1 MLYNVE
7 IKKATLDALENRVSS
22 VANVIVGLLSEGYI
36 PNKNKAIKIQVGL
49 MLIDAFHCIDVLSVE
64 QHKKLE
70 NIYNK
75 FISL

>member
-7 IKKATLDALENRVSS
+7 TKKATLDALENRVSS
-22 VANVIVGLLSEGYI
+22 VANVITGLVSEGFV
-36 PNKNKAIKIQVGL
+36 PNKNKTTKIQIGL
-49 MLIDAFHCIDVLSVE
+49 MLIDAFNCADVLSVE
-64 QHKKLE
+64 QHRSLE